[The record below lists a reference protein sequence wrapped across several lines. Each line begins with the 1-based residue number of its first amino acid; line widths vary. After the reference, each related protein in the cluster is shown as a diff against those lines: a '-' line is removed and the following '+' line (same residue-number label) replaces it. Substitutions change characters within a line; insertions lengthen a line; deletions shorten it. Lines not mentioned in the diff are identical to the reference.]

1 MSEMAR
7 ISTAKARLVCA
18 FGNSARPTPAISS
31 ATRMAGN
38 DSITSHR
45 RMRNVSTQ
53 PPRKPASRP
62 SVTPIAAD
70 SATAATPTTSEMRA
84 P

>member
-1 MSEMAR
+1 
-7 ISTAKARLVCA
+7 
-18 FGNSARPTPAISS
+18 
-31 ATRMAGN
+31 MAGK

-45 RMRNVSTQ
+45 RISTASIQ

-62 SVTPIAAD
+62 SATPTTTD
-70 SATAATPTTSEMRA
+70 SSTDASPTTSEMRA